1 MLTHPAV
8 SESTSLSS
16 KGQLVIPKAVRERLQ
31 LRPGDVLRVS
41 VSGRRIVLDAGP
53 AKTLQVQDWLPRLQV
68 IRDINVDALCQPVE
82 QCKES

>member
-1 MLTHPAV
+1 MP
-8 SESTSLSS
+8 ESTTLTS

-53 AKTLQVQDWLPRLQV
+53 AKTLKVQDWLPGLQV
-68 IRDINVDALCQPVE
+68 TRDVDVDALCQPVE
-82 QCKES
+82 HYED